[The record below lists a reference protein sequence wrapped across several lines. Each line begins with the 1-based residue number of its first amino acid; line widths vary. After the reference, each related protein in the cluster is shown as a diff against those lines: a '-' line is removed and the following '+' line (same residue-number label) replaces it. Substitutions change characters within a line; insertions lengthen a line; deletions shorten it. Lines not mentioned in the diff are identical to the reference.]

1 MQIVPQKPV
10 PDWLKKL
17 ITERRQ
23 AKVAR
28 ENQQQKLL
36 PDEKLFHDSIRDKL
50 HGLFETNQFANF
62 SRCGEESIYR
72 TCKCCGAVEEY
83 SYRCSLKWC
92 PLCQWRI
99 AERRRKMILEWA
111 KHITQPK
118 HLVTTQKNFPILTAK
133 KIREFQLNMV
143 KLRRTLVF
151 EKVQG
156 GCVSIEIT
164 NEGRGWHLH
173 AHWLVD
179 ARWVDAQALAIT
191 WGNLVGQDFAVV
203 KVKDV
208 REREYAQEI
217 CKYLA
222 KGSEIASWNPAQILE
237 FVSAIRGRRFF
248 FAFGSLFKA
257 GKQVRADLAK
267 QKKPM
272 SDCEC
277 GSHDFLFESE
287 LAVVLNQ
294 IRKEK
299 SK

>member
-1 MQIVPQKPV
+1 M
-10 PDWLKKL
+10 
-17 ITERRQ
+17 
-23 AKVAR
+23 
-28 ENQQQKLL
+28 
-36 PDEKLFHDSIRDKL
+36 
-50 HGLFETNQFANF
+50 
-62 SRCGEESIYR
+62 
-72 TCKCCGAVEEY
+72 
-83 SYRCSLKWC
+83 
-92 PLCQWRI
+92 
-99 AERRRKMILEWA
+99 
-111 KHITQPK
+111 
-118 HLVTTQKNFPILTAK
+118 TAK

-191 WGNLVGQDFAVV
+191 WGNLVGQDYAVV

-208 REREYAQEI
+208 REKDYAQEI

-222 KGSEIASWNPAQILE
+222 KGSEVASWDPAQILE

-272 SDCEC
+272 ADCEC
-277 GSHDFLFESE
+277 GAHDFLFESE
-287 LAVVLNQ
+287 LSAVLNQ

-299 SK
+299 RK